1 MLLGRMRSFAAVAS
15 KFMPLILA
23 LALLLVFAITN
34 RVGIGDMRVVLFENR
49 YLEEKLSIFRASAR
63 MAWPF
68 LYALFLASIYI
79 LIKTSIKGRC
89 RLILLFSLA
98 IQIGDVRMAPDFLFP
113 QNGEKYVYTS
123 PYIDPEWMKVK
134 GKYKR
139 IVVLPSPNSDFA
151 GWPEMAI
158 VANEIGAETNA
169 AYVARFNS
177 DELKTVKN
185 QIIEAIDSGNYD
197 SESIYVIYSDSKIK
211 IDGVSA
217 ADRVWF
223 LEGKI
228 VILPDWYRKTNS

>member
-1 MLLGRMRSFAAVAS
+1 M
-15 KFMPLILA
+15 
-23 LALLLVFAITN
+23 
-34 RVGIGDMRVVLFENR
+34 
-49 YLEEKLSIFRASAR
+49 FRASAR

-68 LYALFLASIYI
+68 VYALIFASII
-79 LIKTSIKGRC
+79 FVIIKMGKKKSIP
-89 RLILLFSLA
+89 ILLFSLA
-98 IQIGDVRMAPDFLFP
+98 VQFADVRVAPDFLFP

-123 PYIDPEWMKVK
+123 PSIDPEWMKVK

-158 VANEIGAETNA
+158 IANEIGAETNA

-185 QIIEAIDSGNYD
+185 QIVEAINSGNYE

-211 IDGVSA
+211 IDRVSA
-217 ADRVWF
+217 ADRLWF